1 MKKLLY
7 LLLLTISFFSFNS
20 VSAANNKCQLQDE
33 NKWEY
38 KATYYGRE
46 AQDKAEQEN
55 NGFDYSFCCVLDNGT
70 TACDFYSEKIIGQEG
85 ENNNQNQ
92 TNNTTSNIN
101 YCEGLKSTFIII
113 GHFIRLAK
121 VLIPIIIIAFGMLD
135 LFKAVVGSKDDEL
148 KKSIR
153 SLIFR
158 CLAGVCIFFLPAF
171 IDLIFSWVDGWETGY
186 QGQYENCFKCIWDVN
201 SCTGK

>member
-7 LLLLTISFFSFNS
+7 LLLLSISFLSFTN
-20 VSAANNKCQLQDE
+20 VNAASNKCELQDE

-38 KATYYGRE
+38 KTTYYGRE

-55 NGFDYSFCCVLDNGT
+55 NGFDYSFCCTLDNGT
-70 TACDFYSEKIIGQEG
+70 TACDFYNTKSTGTSTST
-85 ENNNQNQ
+85 NNN
-92 TNNTTSNIN
+92 TNVN

-171 IDLIFSWVDGWETGY
+171 IDLIFSWVDGWESGY